1 MEEAARNH
9 IRRNARIW
17 RIDTNGST
25 RNRNRLFATMLPQ
38 EEEIKP
44 SFPTEFSLG
53 SVRKFSG
60 NFECAFSVIGM
71 RIMPSGIALVA
82 LTCVVLYF
90 AIRLTLRRY
99 FPPDT

>member
-1 MEEAARNH
+1 MEALILVAE
-9 IRRNARIW
+9 
-17 RIDTNGST
+17 
-25 RNRNRLFATMLPQ
+25 NRLFATMLPQ
-38 EEEIKP
+38 EEGTKP

-53 SVRKFSG
+53 SIRRFSG

-82 LTCVVLYF
+82 VTCVVLYF
-90 AIRLTLRRY
+90 AIRLTLRHY